1 MHQDLQESAFLK
13 EVEKRIQQLT
23 DEFDLSYA
31 FVIGALE
38 LIIHQIKMQHYESE
52 ED

>member
-1 MHQDLQESAFLK
+1 MRQNLQEAAFT
-13 EVEKRIQQLT
+13 EQIEKRIQQLT

-38 LIIHQIKMQHYESE
+38 LIVHGIKREYYEDD

>member
-1 MHQDLQESAFLK
+1 MKRELQESAFS
-13 EVEKRIQQLT
+13 EEIEKRIQQLT

-38 LIIHQIKMQHYESE
+38 LILHGIKMEYYEDE